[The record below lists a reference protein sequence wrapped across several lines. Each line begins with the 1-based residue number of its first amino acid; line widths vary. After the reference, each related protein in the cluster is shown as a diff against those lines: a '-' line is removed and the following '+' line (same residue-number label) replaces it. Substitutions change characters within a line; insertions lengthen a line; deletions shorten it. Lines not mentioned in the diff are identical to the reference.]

1 MSPARPA
8 TLILL
13 AALLAFIL
21 PPPHVISQQ
30 KQDPPPP
37 RAAPVKNITREDN
50 LRLRYQRGRT
60 LDQQGRWTE
69 ALQVFQGILK
79 EEPQARG
86 SLLMAGIVLNKMA
99 RYTEAVE
106 HLEKFRK
113 LEPKDFRGIV
123 HLIQAKQALKDEAAV
138 AELKAELIKL
148 RNTPPLQEG
157 LADSLSY
164 RRERIP
170 LSTEEGG
177 PYMAILEFFNPELDP
192 FVEWFADIYNGDGIL
207 RRRLVLAY
215 ETQTVALDENKKQRI
230 RTSDA
235 MILGEVRSQEDVPKE
250 FIIYERLEKR
260 PTYAEAR
267 RAFLQLLRKTPEP
280 IATVTL
286 NP

>member
-1 MSPARPA
+1 MNQAKSAAFAFLA
-8 TLILL
+8 TFLL
-13 AALLAFIL
+13 FI
-21 PPPHVISQQ
+21 PPTPQAISQET
-30 KQDPPPP
+30 QDPPPP
-37 RAAPVKNITREDN
+37 KAAPAKNITREDN
-50 LRLRYQRGRT
+50 LRLRYQRGCT
-60 LDQQGRWTE
+60 LDQQGRWSE

-113 LEPKDFRGIV
+113 LEPADFRGIV

-157 LADSLSY
+157 LAGSLSY

-207 RRRLVLAY
+207 KRRFLLGY
-215 ETQTVALDENKKQRI
+215 ESSAVTVSPTKKERV
-230 RTSDA
+230 RASDA

-250 FIIYERLEKR
+250 FIVYQRLEKR

-267 RAFLQLLRKTPEP
+267 RAFLQLFRKTPEP
-280 IATVTL
+280 IATVSL